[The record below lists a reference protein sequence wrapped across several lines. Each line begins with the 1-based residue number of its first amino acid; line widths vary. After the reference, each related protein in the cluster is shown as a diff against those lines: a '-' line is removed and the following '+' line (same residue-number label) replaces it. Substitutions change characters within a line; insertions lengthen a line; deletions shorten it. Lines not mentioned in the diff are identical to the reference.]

1 MSSDFSSNNYTP
13 PTRVEHGRFHITNWQ
28 IALGVILGLA
38 LTVLFFGGL
47 IWLASNYAPTIEA
60 LRDILI
66 IVLALEFCLF
76 GIVLIMLL
84 IMVIRL
90 ITMLEFEI
98 KPILEKTNETVGTI
112 QGTTKFV
119 SQNVVK
125 PVTKAGAFMSGVKAG
140 WRALVGDP
148 KRNLPD

>member
-1 MSSDFSSNNYTP
+1 LSWASSGGS
-13 PTRVEHGRFHITNWQ
+13 
-28 IALGVILGLA
+28 LL
-38 LTVLFFGGL
+38 LTGLFFAGT
-47 IWLASNYAPTIEA
+47 IWLASSYAGTIES

-84 IMVIRL
+84 IMVMRL

-112 QGTTKFV
+112 RGTTTFV

-125 PVTKAGAFMSGVKAG
+125 PMTKASAFMSGPQCRSGVPFSVIPNVTYRIEMAFM
-140 WRALVGDP
+140 
-148 KRNLPD
+148 